1 MPAPGLSPSSSPS
14 SSSSP
19 SDPPLSAT
27 QLLRLGVLAQ
37 QDADHPRAL
46 ALLLR
51 AVEAAPEDWIAHSC
65 LGGTLKVLGRIDE
78 AIVIHQRAVALGGDH
93 RALSN
98 LALAYRAAGRIDEAV
113 ATAEAAAL
121 HAPGDAELHGNLS
134 GLLLAAGRAQEAEA
148 AARRALAL
156 TPGEARFESNLAY
169 ARKEQGDF
177 AGAVRHLRN
186 AIARDPR
193 DADAHWNL
201 GLTLLAAPATPA
213 DEAEGWRALEWR
225 HRIPGLGVTPGAA
238 LAATPVWAGEPL
250 AGRTLL
256 LQAEQGL
263 GDTLQL
269 ARYAR
274 AAKVLAGAG
283 ATILECQPPLE
294 RLLRRCAGVDVVV
307 ARGAAL
313 PRADL
318 RVGLFSGPGLLG
330 GMAPSGAADPYLTA
344 EPERAAHWR
353 ARLAALT
360 PGCLFRVGINWQGNP
375 RYRADARRSIALAGF
390 APLLRAIAAAG
401 GGVVSLQKGE
411 GRQQLARLPA
421 DIGVVDVGPELDA
434 DGAFLDS
441 AALMTALDLVITS
454 DTAIPHLAGA
464 LGVPV
469 WMAVASLP
477 DWRWGL
483 QGETSPW
490 YPTMRLFRQ
499 REAGDWAG
507 VFARLARAVGERFAP

>member
-1 MPAPGLSPSSSPS
+1 MGGASAPAPAPAPGE
-14 SSSSP
+14 
-19 SDPPLSAT
+19 SDEAHSAA

-37 QDADHPRAL
+37 QEGDHPGAL
-46 ALLLR
+46 ALLVR
-51 AVEAAPEDWIAHSC
+51 AVDASPEDWIAHTC
-65 LGGTLKVLGRIDE
+65 LGGTLKALGRVDE
-78 AIVIHQRAVALGGDH
+78 AIAIHRRAVALGGDH

-98 LALAYRAAGRIDEAV
+98 LALAYRAAGRINEAV
-113 ATAEAAAL
+113 VTAEAAASQ
-121 HAPGDAELHGNLS
+121 APGDAELHGNLS
-134 GLLLAAGRAQEAEA
+134 GLLLAAGRAQDAEA

-156 TPGEARFESNLAY
+156 APGEARFETNLAY

-177 AGAVRHLRN
+177 PGAVRHLRQ
-186 AIARDPR
+186 ALARDPR
-193 DADAHWNL
+193 NADAHWNL
-201 GLTLLAAPATPA
+201 GLTLLAAPATAA

-238 LAATPVWAGEPL
+238 LAAIPVWGGEPL

-330 GMAPSGAADPYLTA
+330 GMAPAGAADPYLTA
-344 EPERAAHWR
+344 EPERAADWR
-353 ARLAALT
+353 ARLAERT
-360 PGCLFRVGINWQGNP
+360 PGARFRIGINWQGNP
-375 RYRADARRSIALAGF
+375 SYRADARRSIALAAF
-390 APLLRAIAAAG
+390 APLLREIAAAG
-401 GGVVSLQKGE
+401 GAVVSLQKGI
-411 GRQQLARLPA
+411 GRQQLSGLPE
-421 DIGVVDVGPELDA
+421 GRSLVDLGPELDA

-483 QGETSPW
+483 QGETSAW

-499 REAGDWAG
+499 SAAEDWAG